1 MIQGI
6 NRILQGIEEATGL
19 LAALVMFLIMV
30 IAAADVGMRYV
41 FNSPFS
47 WAYDLIGLY
56 LMTGLF
62 YFVLSGTFAHHA
74 HVSVDILQHY
84 MTPRQR
90 RLCEIVVCALSLLLF
105 AAITYAGAER
115 ALVSYSDGDVLAGL
129 IPWPT
134 WPSIALVP
142 FGAGLLT
149 LRLALHLV
157 AHLGAVITGIETIEL
172 TPVSG
177 SPEAMER
184 EMVE

>member
-1 MIQGI
+1 MIRFI
-6 NRILQGIEEATGL
+6 KTALQGIEGVADL
-19 LAALVMFLIMV
+19 LAAAVMFLIMV
-30 IAAADVGMRYV
+30 IAAADVGMRYI

-47 WAYDLIGLY
+47 WAYDLIALY

-62 YFVLSGTFAHHA
+62 YFVLSGAFAHHA

-84 MTPRQR
+84 MTPLQR
-90 RLCEIVVCALSLLLF
+90 RLCEIVICASALLLF
-105 AAITYAGAER
+105 AAITYAGAAR
-115 ALVSYSDGDVLAGL
+115 ALDSYIEGDVLAGL

-149 LRLALHLV
+149 LRLALHLI
-157 AHLGAVITGIETIEL
+157 AHLVTLITGTETIAL

-184 EMVE
+184 EMAE